1 MTLWAVILAGAVA
14 VSFAAVMLFSRS
26 LYVSAVCLLVVLL
39 QTGLIFLLRG
49 AALLGFLQV
58 MVYAGAVMVLVV
70 VTIMATGG
78 EPGAGFK
85 RFADFSFPRWLA
97 ALGLS
102 AAAAE
107 VALTLCVG
115 GASGASVA
123 AAAPADP
130 ALAAAFASTLFHSYA
145 LATEAATLLMF
156 LAALAVL
163 PDKEETA

>member
-1 MTLWAVILAGAVA
+1 MTLLAVALAGTVAVA
-14 VSFAAVMLFSRS
+14 FALTMLLNRS

-70 VTIMATGG
+70 ITIMATGG
-78 EPGAGFK
+78 EPGAGFA
-85 RFADFSFPRWLA
+85 RFADFTFPRWLA
-97 ALGLS
+97 VLVF
-102 AAAAE
+102 AAAVAE
-107 VALTLCVG
+107 IGATLIL
-115 GASGASVA
+115 SGASNAPV
-123 AAAPADP
+123 APADP
-130 ALAAAFASTLFHSYA
+130 ALAAGFSRALFSSYA

-163 PDKEETA
+163 PDKEAS

>member
-1 MTLWAVILAGAVA
+1 MTLWAVVLAGAVA
-14 VSFAAVMLFSRS
+14 AAFAGIMLFSRS

-70 VTIMATGG
+70 ITIMATGG
-78 EPGAGFK
+78 EPGADFS

-97 ALGLS
+97 VLGL
-102 AAAAE
+102 AAAAFE
-107 VALTLCVG
+107 VALTLYVG
-115 GASGASVA
+115 GRSPAPV
-123 AAAPADP
+123 APADP
-130 ALAAAFASTLFHSYA
+130 ALAAAFASTLFNSYA
-145 LATEAATLLMF
+145 LATEAVTLLMF

-163 PDKEETA
+163 PDKEAA

>member
-1 MTLWAVILAGAVA
+1 MTLLAVILAGAVA
-14 VSFAAVMLFSRS
+14 AVFAGVMLFSRS

-39 QTGLIFLLRG
+39 QTGLIYLLRG

-70 VTIMATGG
+70 ITIMATGG
-78 EPGAGFK
+78 EPGADFT

-97 ALGLS
+97 FLGLA

-107 VALTLCVG
+107 VALTLYVG
-115 GASGASVA
+115 GASRAPV
-123 AAAPADP
+123 APAAP
-130 ALAAAFASTLFHSYA
+130 ALAAAFASALFNSYA
-145 LATEAATLLMF
+145 LATEAVTLLMF

-163 PDKEETA
+163 PEKEAA

>member
-14 VSFAAVMLFSRS
+14 AAFAGVMLFNRS

-70 VTIMATGG
+70 ITIMATGG
-78 EPGAGFK
+78 EPGADFA

-97 ALGLS
+97 VLGL
-102 AAAAE
+102 AAAAVE
-107 VALTLCVG
+107 IGVTLYVG
-115 GASGASVA
+115 GAS
-123 AAAPADP
+123 AAPVAP
-130 ALAAAFASTLFHSYA
+130 AAPELAAGFSSALFNSYA
-145 LATEAATLLMF
+145 LATEAVSLLMF

-163 PDKEETA
+163 PGKEAA

>member
-1 MTLWAVILAGAVA
+1 MTLLAVVLAGAVA
-14 VSFAAVMLFSRS
+14 VAFAVTMLLNRS

-49 AALLGFLQV
+49 AALLGLLQV

-70 VTIMATGG
+70 ITIMATGG
-78 EPGAGFK
+78 EPGAGFA

-97 ALGLS
+97 FLGLA

-107 VALTLCVG
+107 IGLTLYFG
-115 GASGASVA
+115 GASGAPGA
-123 AAAPADP
+123 PAAPE
-130 ALAAAFASTLFHSYA
+130 LAAGFAQALFTSYA
-145 LATEAATLLMF
+145 LATEAVTLLMF

-163 PDKEETA
+163 PDKGAA

>member
-14 VSFAAVMLFSRS
+14 SAFAGVMLFNRS

-70 VTIMATGG
+70 ITIMATGG
-78 EPGAGFK
+78 EPGADFA
-85 RFADFSFPRWLA
+85 RFSDFSFPRWLA
-97 ALGLS
+97 VPGLAIFAGFI
-102 AAAAE
+102 AA
-107 VALTLCVG
+107 VIYIG
-115 GASGASVA
+115 GASAAPVA
-123 AAAPADP
+123 PAAPA
-130 ALAAAFASTLFHSYA
+130 LASVFASSLFNSYA
-145 LATEAATLLMF
+145 LATEAVTLLMF

-163 PDKEETA
+163 PDKEGA

>member
-1 MTLWAVILAGAVA
+1 MTLWAVVLAGAVA
-14 VSFAAVMLFSRS
+14 AAFAGIMLFSRS

-70 VTIMATGG
+70 ITIMATGG
-78 EPGAGFK
+78 EPAEGFE

-97 ALGLS
+97 VLGL
-102 AAAAE
+102 ALAGAE
-107 VALTLCVG
+107 IIVTLSIG
-115 GASGASVA
+115 GASSAPVA
-123 AAAPADP
+123 PAAPSLTGAFSA
-130 ALAAAFASTLFHSYA
+130 ALFNSYA

-163 PDKEETA
+163 PEKGAS